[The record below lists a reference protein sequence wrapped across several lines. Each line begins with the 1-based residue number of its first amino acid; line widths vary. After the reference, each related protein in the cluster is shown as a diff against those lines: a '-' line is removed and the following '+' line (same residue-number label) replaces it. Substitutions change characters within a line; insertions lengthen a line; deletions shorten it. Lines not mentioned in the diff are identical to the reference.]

1 MRRKE
6 EFRRKKSRSKKCC
19 VHIQPLPCAA
29 TLSCFAFHAT
39 NVKYTVA
46 SRLCI
51 ARYAFHI
58 LVVLH
63 SDDLS
68 VGSERDFHI
77 GTPSSYLCAV
87 CFRNISLL
95 TRPLICPVYFLAWYI
110 CGTNACRHQKI
121 SVAGS
126 NIIAKVGCFHQDKCQ
141 VNFDPATDCSVFG
154 SSCESS
160 QFSAKI
166 KKFYHC

>member
-1 MRRKE
+1 MCYVMLSLRESTTLTNQRLRPICLYFDKWGKSTVVGSCADNIGNAAWQTQLLS
-6 EFRRKKSRSKKCC
+6 RVKKS
-19 VHIQPLPCAA
+19 
-29 TLSCFAFHAT
+29 
-39 NVKYTVA
+39 
-46 SRLCI
+46 
-51 ARYAFHI
+51 
-58 LVVLH
+58 VLH
-63 SDDLS
+63 SDELS

-87 CFRNISLL
+87 SFRNISLL
-95 TRPLICPVYFLAWYI
+95 TRPLICPVYFLAWCI

-154 SSCESS
+154 LSCESS
-160 QFSAKI
+160 KFSVKI